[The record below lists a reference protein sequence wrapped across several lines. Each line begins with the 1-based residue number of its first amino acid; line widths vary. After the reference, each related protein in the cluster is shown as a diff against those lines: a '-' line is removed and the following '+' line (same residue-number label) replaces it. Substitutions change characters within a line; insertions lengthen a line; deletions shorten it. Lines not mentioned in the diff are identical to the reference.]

1 MEVPPRCHHYR
12 DDKGEM
18 TPTKIR
24 PYGGIMN
31 REEVLAIVA
40 AAHKN
45 NTRADLCG
53 VSLFSINLSSVDLHD
68 VDLCSVILYGTN
80 LRDASLWRADLP
92 NAA

>member
-53 VSLFSINLSSVDLHD
+53 VSLHD
-68 VDLCSVILYGTN
+68 VDLSNAN
-80 LRDASLWRADLP
+80 LTGADLRG
-92 NAA
+92 AKLSA